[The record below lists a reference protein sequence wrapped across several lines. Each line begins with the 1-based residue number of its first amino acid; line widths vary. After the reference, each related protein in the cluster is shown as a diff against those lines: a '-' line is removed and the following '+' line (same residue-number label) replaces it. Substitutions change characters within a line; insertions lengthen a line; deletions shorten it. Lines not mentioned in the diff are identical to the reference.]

1 MFLLVVYVIFGYV
14 KSIEYLELTPM
25 CANLKLGLAKEYG

>member
-14 KSIEYLELTPM
+14 KSIEYLESTPIRV
-25 CANLKLGLAKEYG
+25 NLKLWLAEE